1 MRLITTPDIDIR
13 YATTDKDMKEVIS
26 FCKDTD
32 LLATDTETKVDLTK
46 IDATALDA
54 HSAEISLVQVN
65 HRDCAEPYLIDFL
78 SISPDAKAEFNQEV
92 LMNNNIRK
100 ILHNAR
106 FDLKQF
112 YNEFKT
118 WPVNVWC
125 TMVLMK
131 SLGICTGMKASIFRG
146 HGLKDMARDYFD
158 LDLDKAEAVSQWGAR
173 PLRNEQFGYA
183 GLDVGAPKSAD
194 FKCLLLEGYHLFKD
208 QLDALGQKVAYTA
221 DQEAMLVSAKME
233 YIGMYIDTDILR
245 KIYDYAV
252 EQTNSYRKYLVEE
265 LGFTV
270 YYDTDIDDDGEWIS
284 IQVIPDKIKKLLNN
298 NKGLV
303 SYINNHMANRGES
316 ILSSLQAEEVKNY
329 LDLLEADT
337 DDQEGYDED
346 YLNYKYDSI
355 KLIKSLLKYKKF
367 NKLVS
372 ECEKYFKVINKNTGR
387 VHAGFNSVGT
397 ATGRMSS
404 SGKLNLQQVSNSQ
417 VVIKL
422 PMNKF

>member
-1 MRLITTPDIDIR
+1 MRLITTPNIDIR

-54 HSAEISLVQVN
+54 HSAKISLVQVN
-65 HRDCAEPYLIDFL
+65 HIDCAEPYLIDFL
-78 SISPDAKAEFNQEV
+78 SMSPDAKAEFNEEV
-92 LMNNNIRK
+92 LMNNNIRNV
-100 ILHNAR
+100 LHNAR

-112 YNEFKT
+112 YAEFGT

-131 SLGICTGMKASIFRG
+131 SLGVCTGMKASIFRG

-158 LDLDKAEAVSQWGAR
+158 LDLDKTEAVSQWGAR
-173 PLRNEQFGYA
+173 PLRLEQYGYA
-183 GLDVGAPKSAD
+183 GLDVGAPKDSG
-194 FKCLLLEGYHLFKD
+194 FKCLLLEGYHLFKN
-208 QLDALGQKVAYTA
+208 QLDELGQEIAYIA
-221 DQEAMLVSAKME
+221 DQKAMLVSAKME
-233 YIGMYIDTDILR
+233 YTGMYIDTDILT

-252 EQTNSYRKYLVEE
+252 DQTNSYRKYLVEE

-270 YYDTDIDDDGEWIS
+270 YYDTDIDDDGEWVS
-284 IQVIPDKIKKLLNN
+284 VQVIPDKIKKLLNN

-303 SYINNHMANRGES
+303 TYINDHMANRGES

-337 DDQEGYDED
+337 DEQEGYDED

-355 KLIKSLLKYKKF
+355 KLIKGLLKYKKF

-372 ECEKYFKVINKNTGR
+372 ECEKYFKVINRNTNR

-397 ATGRMSS
+397 STGRMSS
-404 SGKLNLQQVSNSQ
+404 SGKLNLQQVSNVQ
-417 VVIKL
+417 AIINL
-422 PMNKF
+422 PRDKF

>member
-1 MRLITTPDIDIR
+1 MKLIRTPEIDVK
-13 YATTDKDMKEVIS
+13 YASTDKDIKEVIS

-32 LLATDTETKVDLTK
+32 LLGTDTETKVDLSK
-46 IDATALDA
+46 LDATALDA
-54 HSAEISLVQVN
+54 HSANISLVQVN
-65 HRDCAEPYLIDFL
+65 TIDCKTPYLIDFL
-78 SISPDAKAEFNQEV
+78 SVSPDAKAEFNQEV
-92 LMNNNIRK
+92 LMNPAIK
-100 ILHNAR
+100 KVFHNAR

-112 YNEFKT
+112 YSEFGT
-118 WPVNVWC
+118 WPTNVWC

-173 PLRNEQFGYA
+173 PLRIEQFGYA
-183 GLDVGAPKSAD
+183 GLDVGAPKNTPWNS
-194 FKCLLLEGYHLFKD
+194 LLLEGYHLFKN
-208 QLDALGQKVAYTA
+208 QLDDLKQEIAYTA

-233 YIGMYIDTDILR
+233 YTGMYIDTFILD
-245 KIYDYAV
+245 KIYAYAE

-270 YYDTDIDDDGEWIS
+270 YTDTDIDDDGNWIA

-303 SYINNHMANRGES
+303 NYINDHMANRGES

-329 LDLLEADT
+329 LDLLEAET
-337 DDQEGYDED
+337 EERTEFDEE
-346 YLNYKYDSI
+346 YLNYKYNSI
-355 KLIKSLLKYKKF
+355 NLIKSLLKYKKYS
-367 NKLVS
+367 KLLS
-372 ECEKYFKVINKNTGR
+372 ECEKYYRVINPNTNR
-387 VHAGFNSVGT
+387 VHAGFSSVGT
-397 ATGRMSS
+397 STGRMSS
-404 SGKLNLQQVSNSQ
+404 SGKLNLQQVSSTQ
-417 VVIKL
+417 AMIKL